1 MRDGSIVAEGR
12 PRDVL
17 TPELVRTVFDLDAIV
32 LEDPETGRPLVI
44 PRDRRNHRTRPA
56 PGEAHSEKETA

>member
-1 MRDGSIVAEGR
+1 
-12 PRDVL
+12 VL